1 MFDFKQINFQHSVW
15 FSNWRRFMI
24 GSFHRPIKS
33 AQKYINLKTFPSKQ
47 DCVLFDEND
56 GMTDT
61 YNEL

>member
-1 MFDFKQINFQHSVW
+1 MFNFKQIYFQHSVW
-15 FSNWRRFMI
+15 FSNKHLFYDWFIPQANR
-24 GSFHRPIKS
+24 IK
-33 AQKYINLKTFPSKQ
+33 AKQILKTFPSKQ